1 MKTEKSNLSTVN
13 TNYNKQLKKNCCS
26 EESEE
31 EIIVSLTTW
40 SARINNL
47 PVVLKSILEQTIK
60 ADKIIVN
67 LAYNEYLPNDVQVF
81 LESNGIEVF
90 YTDDTKVYKKFI
102 PTLKRHPNA
111 CVINIDDDL
120 IYPPTLIEDFIFV
133 HKQCPNNPI
142 CGNHT
147 FLFDHYC
154 HCGEASLTKLE
165 YFGSYI
171 NEIDSELMAS
181 CSSSDIVFTY
191 LATLAGHP
199 YIPSIGFYGTDYQ
212 PQYNAKS
219 SYTKNVVGDRGID
232 NTYEYL
238 RSRFGKMPPFI
249 SAFTKNDYI
258 ADSIESVFRHRE
270 AKLNAELCQ
279 IKYSR
284 TYKIARYLSIIANKI
299 LCFLKFR

>member
-1 MKTEKSNLSTVN
+1 METEKSNFSTAD
-13 TNYNKQLKKNCCS
+13 TKQLKKICC
-26 EESEE
+26 SEE
-31 EIIVSLTTW
+31 EIIISLTTW

-47 PVVLKSILEQTIK
+47 PVVLKSILEQTVK

-67 LAYNEYLPNDVQVF
+67 LAYHEYIPNVVLVF

-102 PTLKRHPNA
+102 PTLKRYPNA

-120 IYPPTLIEDFIFV
+120 IYPPTLIEDFISV

-212 PQYNAKS
+212 SQYNAKF
-219 SYTKNVVGDRGID
+219 SYTQNVIGDRGIE

-238 RSRFGKMPPFI
+238 RSRFGEMPSFI
-249 SAFTKNDYI
+249 SAFTQNDYI
-258 ADSIESVFRHRE
+258 SDSIESIFKHRE
-270 AKLNAELCQ
+270 GKLNAELCQ
-279 IKYSR
+279 IKSSR
-284 TYKIARYLSIIANKI
+284 TYKIAHNLSIIANKI
-299 LCFLKFR
+299 LCLMKFR

>member
-1 MKTEKSNLSTVN
+1 METEKSNFSTAD
-13 TNYNKQLKKNCCS
+13 TKQLKKICC
-26 EESEE
+26 SEE
-31 EIIVSLTTW
+31 EIIISLTTW

-47 PVVLKSILEQTIK
+47 PVVLKSILEQTVK

-67 LAYNEYLPNDVQVF
+67 LAYNEYIPNDVLVF

-102 PTLKRHPNA
+102 PTLKRYPNA

-120 IYPPTLIEDFIFV
+120 IYPPTLIEDFISV

-212 PQYNAKS
+212 SQYNAKF
-219 SYTKNVVGDRGID
+219 SYTQNVIGDRGIE

-238 RSRFGKMPPFI
+238 RSRFGEMPSFI
-249 SAFTKNDYI
+249 SAFTQNDYI
-258 ADSIESVFRHRE
+258 SDSIESIFKHRE
-270 AKLNAELCQ
+270 GKLNAELCQ
-279 IKYSR
+279 IKSSR
-284 TYKIARYLSIIANKI
+284 TYKIAHNLSIIANKI
-299 LCFLKFR
+299 LCLMKFR

>member
-1 MKTEKSNLSTVN
+1 MHISNQWIRLFSISPTNENKKTIRSNFYS
-13 TNYNKQLKKNCCS
+13 K
-26 EESEE
+26 E

-47 PVVLKSILEQTIK
+47 PVVLNSILEQTVK

-67 LAYNEYLPNDVQVF
+67 LAYNEYIPHDVFVF

-90 YTDDTKVYKKFI
+90 YTDDTKVYNKFI
-102 PTLKRHPNA
+102 PTLKRYPKA

-120 IYPPTLIEDFIFV
+120 IYPPTLIEDFISV
-133 HKQCPNNPI
+133 HKQCPNNPV
-142 CGNHT
+142 CGNHA
-147 FLFDHYC
+147 FLFGRYC

-171 NEIDSELMAS
+171 NEIDAELMAS

-199 YIPSIGFYGTDYQ
+199 YIPSRGFYGSDYQ

-219 SYTKNVVGDRGID
+219 PYSENVIGNRGIE

-238 RSRFGKMPPFI
+238 RSRFGEMPPFT
-249 SAFTKNDYI
+249 SFFTQNDYI
-258 ADSIESVFRHRE
+258 SDAIESILKRRE
-270 AKLNAELCQ
+270 TELCQ
-279 IKYSR
+279 IKSSR
-284 TYKIARYLSIIANKI
+284 TYKIAQSLSIIANKVFMI
-299 LCFLKFR
+299 FR